1 MPLYINTPFCTL
13 AWIASPRNLVLR
25 VGYPQRAASDHAI
38 CNSSHQY
45 GGPCAQL
52 LPRILTG
59 GGISPPLP
67 GAGEL
72 SGYKNFKK
80 KDKKGLAIYMY
91 M

>member
-1 MPLYINTPFCTL
+1 ML
-13 AWIASPRNLVLR
+13 
-25 VGYPQRAASDHAI
+25 
-38 CNSSHQY
+38 
-45 GGPCAQL
+45 
-52 LPRILTG
+52 RILTG

-80 KDKKGLAIYMY
+80 DKKGLAIYMY